1 MRAAGRFHAHGPGP
15 FKGEGGPAS
24 AGLSTPRWPECTGT
38 GRRGVGPVLHT
49 GPGQAPKIEG
59 SSEKPASRYVPDIPQ
74 FVPMSNLKTF
84 LVEDSPVIRSNLV
97 AALEDLAPVQIV
109 GFAETADEACDQL
122 KALDEPGAC
131 DLAIVDVFLKAGSG
145 LDVLRCLRGQGS
157 SVRRVVLTN
166 YASPEMR
173 AQCLELGA
181 EKVFDKSRD
190 IEALVDY
197 CNEIAAG

>member
-1 MRAAGRFHAHGPGP
+1 MRAR
-15 FKGEGGPAS
+15 
-24 AGLSTPRWPECTGT
+24 LITPRGAEGARRD
-38 GRRGVGPVLHT
+38 GRHVGLVLHT
-49 GPGQAPKIEG
+49 GVDGAPKIG
-59 SSEKPASRYVPDIPQ
+59 GVPDVPVPLYGPGVPQ
-74 FVPMSNLKTF
+74 SVPMSNLKAF

-122 KALDEPGAC
+122 KALDQPGAC